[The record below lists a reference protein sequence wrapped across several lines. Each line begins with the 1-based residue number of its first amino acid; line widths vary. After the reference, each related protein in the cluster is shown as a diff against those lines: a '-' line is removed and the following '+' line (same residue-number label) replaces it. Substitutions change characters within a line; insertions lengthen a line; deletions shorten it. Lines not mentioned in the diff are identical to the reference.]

1 MISVPK
7 KLGQLC
13 CCLMLVWSASSIVTL
28 LAGKRMGLSKGGNTN
43 NLRALK
49 VGLSMI
55 WGLTFGWKSH
65 HAKSTL

>member
-1 MISVPK
+1 
-7 KLGQLC
+7 
-13 CCLMLVWSASSIVTL
+13 MLVWSASSIVTL